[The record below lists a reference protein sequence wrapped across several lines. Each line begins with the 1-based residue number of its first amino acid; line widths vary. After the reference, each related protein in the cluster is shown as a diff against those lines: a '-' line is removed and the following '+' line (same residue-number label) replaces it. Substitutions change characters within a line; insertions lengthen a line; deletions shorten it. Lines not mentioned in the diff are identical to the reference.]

1 MEDEYTEVV
10 REFYA
15 LYRPLQKEHNLRY
28 HMHFDLYSDG
38 LIEIWEYEGEK
49 QKRCISI
56 AREESDIDC
65 YKRAIDDLKHYQK
78 DRESQLLEVK
88 PYPASMPDDDSDI
101 WTSQGAAHS
110 PYEIYGN
117 GA

>member
-1 MEDEYTEVV
+1 MEEEYTEVV

-15 LYRPLQKEHNLRY
+15 LYRPLQKKHNLRY
-28 HMHFDLYSDG
+28 HMHFDLYNDG

-56 AREESDIDC
+56 AREENDIDC
-65 YKRAIDDLKHYQK
+65 YRRAIDDLKHYQK
-78 DRESQLLEVK
+78 DSESQPE
-88 PYPASMPDDDSDI
+88 PYPDTTPEDDIRASLEGS
-101 WTSQGAAHS
+101 GAAYS